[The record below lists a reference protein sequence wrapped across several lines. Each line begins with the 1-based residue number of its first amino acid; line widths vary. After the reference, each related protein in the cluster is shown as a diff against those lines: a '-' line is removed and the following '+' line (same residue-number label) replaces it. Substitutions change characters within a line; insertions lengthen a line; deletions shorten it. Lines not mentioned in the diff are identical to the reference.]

1 MQPPFLYRLRYLNE
15 TTKVFFIKYIGIL
28 IKNIGISFIFSLKS
42 LVFYFLFVSLY
53 RRNKRCI
60 SSIILKPLH
69 IIFYYRTILKNK
81 RFSGWFT
88 FFQKY
93 CFPNKKNRIFVQ
105 SKQNSTHRGMIFIYL
120 STSSAWNPNTWAILC
135 GILTIFLVIVL
146 LIVYFIFRRLHIDLA
161 ILRAALQK
169 RPSPPIISPIPDLPP
184 QTETADSVQTPVS
197 TVETKKQYTLLIIE
211 DHLEIRLYLKL
222 IFGNEYNLLMAE
234 NGEEGFKKACEE
246 IPDLIITDIMMPVMD
261 GFKCCQLVKENLT
274 TCHIP
279 VILLTAL
286 TEEANVMKGI
296 ELGADDYIQKPFNPT
311 ILRTKV
317 KRLIKSRAEL
327 KEIYTRLL
335 TPGPESESSSE
346 EKTEEAGIRFPEDPF
361 IMEIVRIINEN
372 MKNPDFNVKKLAD
385 IMVIS
390 QPTLYRRVKMI
401 TNFTISEFI
410 RGVRLKRAAELLRSR
425 RYTVQDIAEMV
436 GYSDLATFR
445 KHFVDF
451 YGTTPSTFSNK
462 MLMEK
467 PE

>member
-1 MQPPFLYRLRYLNE
+1 MNLLP
-15 TTKVFFIKYIGIL
+15 
-28 IKNIGISFIFSLKS
+28 
-42 LVFYFLFVSLY
+42 
-53 RRNKRCI
+53 
-60 SSIILKPLH
+60 
-69 IIFYYRTILKNK
+69 
-81 RFSGWFT
+81 
-88 FFQKY
+88 
-93 CFPNKKNRIFVQ
+93 
-105 SKQNSTHRGMIFIYL
+105 
-120 STSSAWNPNTWAILC
+120 
-135 GILTIFLVIVL
+135 IFLVIVL

-169 RPSPPIISPIPDLPP
+169 RPSSPIISPIPDLPP

-296 ELGADDYIQKPFNPT
+296 ELGADDYIQKPFNPN

-335 TPGPESESSSE
+335 TPSPESESSSE